1 MNNKNIFKYL
11 IIIAIVVLV
20 IVATVLI
27 ILNTKVKNPNIQEDV
42 GEEDLPELEIDES
55 IEKIDQINTF
65 SMVEKI
71 VNSNIDSNTTFFATE
86 IYFQEIDVVLAYRLY
101 VFGEIFDIGNQS
113 YQNVF
118 FAIDFDEESSNYK
131 ITQKKLDIE
140 QSEYE
145 QIAKSGAQKYLITDN
160 YNGEFLQED
169 ISDNLVVKRYF
180 DYYKMLMITN
190 PEKAYSL
197 LDDEYK
203 KIKFENYNN
212 FYTYINNKIAQI
224 KAMELFGLNIHFPV
238 TDPTWIF
245 FLVLII
251 ILFAPMILGRLRI
264 PHIIGMILAGVLVGK
279 YGFNILERDSS
290 FELFGKVGL
299 YYIMFLAGLEMDM
312 DDFKKNKTKGLV
324 FGLFTFLIP
333 MALGIWSS
341 MSLLDYGLVT
351 SILLASMYA
360 SHTLIAYPII
370 SRYGLSR
377 QRTVS
382 ITIGGTAVT
391 VVLALMVL
399 AVIGGMY
406 KGEDVGGLFWAI
418 LLGKVLALFGLIIF
432 LMPRI
437 SRWFFRTYE
446 DAVMQ
451 FVFVLAMVFLG
462 GGLMELVGMEGI
474 LGAFLAGLVLNRFVP
489 HVSPLMNRLEFVGNA
504 LFIPYFLIGV
514 GMIIDV
520 RCLFTQGEAL
530 KVAVVMTV
538 VATFSKWLAAWI
550 TQKIYGMQKV
560 ERSLIFGLS
569 NAQAA
574 ATLAAVLIGHEIIME
589 NGERLLNDDVLNG
602 TVVMIL
608 FTCIISSV
616 ATERAARRM
625 VTQENLTGN
634 DDKNNK
640 EQERILIPV
649 ANPDT
654 IEGLVGMALMMRHP
668 KQKEPLVA
676 LSVIND
682 NNASETKE
690 LIGKRN
696 LERTAMVAAAADAS
710 VKTVLRYDLNIAQG
724 IIHTLKEY
732 AVTDV
737 VIGLHRKTN
746 LMDSFFGT
754 MTENLLKGTHRQI
767 MIAKLL
773 MPVNTLRR
781 IVVAVPEKAE
791 YEVGFMKWVV
801 QLCRMGKLLGC
812 RVHFFATEDTL
823 RHLRAV
829 VEKQEANTFTE
840 FSVLEEWDDLLL
852 LTGQVNFDHLFVVV
866 SARKGSISYQT
877 SFERLPSQVSKYFAD
892 ASLLIIYPDQ
902 LGDPQE
908 IVSFSD
914 PRGQSETRM
923 YDNVGKWFYKWFK
936 KGDERN

>member
-1 MNNKNIFKYL
+1 MKL
-11 IIIAIVVLV
+11 
-20 IVATVLI
+20 
-27 ILNTKVKNPNIQEDV
+27 
-42 GEEDLPELEIDES
+42 
-55 IEKIDQINTF
+55 
-65 SMVEKI
+65 
-71 VNSNIDSNTTFFATE
+71 
-86 IYFQEIDVVLAYRLY
+86 
-101 VFGEIFDIGNQS
+101 FD
-113 YQNVF
+113 
-118 FAIDFDEESSNYK
+118 
-131 ITQKKLDIE
+131 
-140 QSEYE
+140 
-145 QIAKSGAQKYLITDN
+145 
-160 YNGEFLQED
+160 
-169 ISDNLVVKRYF
+169 
-180 DYYKMLMITN
+180 
-190 PEKAYSL
+190 
-197 LDDEYK
+197 
-203 KIKFENYNN
+203 
-212 FYTYINNKIAQI
+212 
-224 KAMELFGLNIHFPV
+224 LNIHFPV

-264 PHIIGMILAGVLVGK
+264 PHIIGMILAGVVVGK

-312 DDFKKNKTKGLV
+312 DDFKKNRTKGLV
-324 FGLFTFLIP
+324 FGMFTFLIP
-333 MALGIWSS
+333 MGLGIWSS
-341 MSLLDYGLVT
+341 MSMLNYGFLT
-351 SILLASMYA
+351 SVLLASMYA

-406 KGEDVGGLFWAI
+406 KGEDVGGLFWV
-418 LLGKVLALFGLIIF
+418 LLVAKVVLLFGLIIF

-451 FVFVLAMVFLG
+451 FIFVLAMVFLG

-520 RCLFTQGEAL
+520 RCLFTEGEAL

-550 TQKIYGMQKV
+550 TQKIYGMKKV
-560 ERSLIFGLS
+560 EGSLIFGLS

-574 ATLAAVLIGHEIIME
+574 ATLAAVLIGHGIIME

-616 ATERAARRM
+616 VTERAARKM
-625 VTQENLTGN
+625 VTQENLMEGSEG
-634 DDKNNK
+634 K

-649 ANPDT
+649 ANPET

-668 KQKEPLVA
+668 KQKESLVA

-682 NNASETKE
+682 NNTSETKE

-696 LERTAMVAAAADAS
+696 LERTAMIAAAADAS

-724 IIHTLKEY
+724 IIHTQKEY
-732 AVTDV
+732 AVTDI

-754 MTENLLKGTHRQI
+754 MTENLLKGTNRQI

-781 IVVAVPEKAE
+781 IVVAVPDKAE
-791 YEVGFMKWVV
+791 YEKGFLKWMT
-801 QLCRMGKLLGC
+801 QLCRMGKQLGC

-823 RHLRAV
+823 KHLRALT
-829 VEKQEANTFTE
+829 EKQEANTFTE
-840 FSVLEEWDDLLL
+840 FSLLEEWDDLLL
-852 LTGQVNFDHLFVVV
+852 LTGQVNYDHLFVVV
-866 SARKGSISYQT
+866 SSRKGSISYQT
-877 SFERLPSQVSKYFAD
+877 SFERLPSQISKYFANN
-892 ASLLIIYPDQ
+892 SLLIVYPDQ
-902 LGDPQE
+902 LGDDPQE

-914 PRGQSETRM
+914 PRGQSETRV
-923 YDNVGKWFYKWFK
+923 YANVGKWFYKWFK

>member
-1 MNNKNIFKYL
+1 
-11 IIIAIVVLV
+11 
-20 IVATVLI
+20 
-27 ILNTKVKNPNIQEDV
+27 
-42 GEEDLPELEIDES
+42 
-55 IEKIDQINTF
+55 
-65 SMVEKI
+65 
-71 VNSNIDSNTTFFATE
+71 
-86 IYFQEIDVVLAYRLY
+86 
-101 VFGEIFDIGNQS
+101 
-113 YQNVF
+113 
-118 FAIDFDEESSNYK
+118 
-131 ITQKKLDIE
+131 
-140 QSEYE
+140 
-145 QIAKSGAQKYLITDN
+145 
-160 YNGEFLQED
+160 
-169 ISDNLVVKRYF
+169 
-180 DYYKMLMITN
+180 
-190 PEKAYSL
+190 
-197 LDDEYK
+197 
-203 KIKFENYNN
+203 
-212 FYTYINNKIAQI
+212 
-224 KAMELFGLNIHFPV
+224 MELFDLNIHFPV

-264 PHIIGMILAGVLVGK
+264 PHIIGMILAGVVVGK
-279 YGFNILERDSS
+279 YGFNILECDSS

-312 DDFKKNKTKGLV
+312 DDFKKNRTKGLV
-324 FGLFTFLIP
+324 FGMFTFLIP
-333 MALGIWSS
+333 MGLGIWSS
-341 MSLLDYGLVT
+341 MSMLNYGFLT
-351 SILLASMYA
+351 SVLLASMYA

-406 KGEDVGGLFWAI
+406 KGEDVGGLFWV
-418 LLGKVLALFGLIIF
+418 LLVAKVVLLFGLIIF

-451 FVFVLAMVFLG
+451 FIFVLAMVFLG

-520 RCLFTQGEAL
+520 RCLFTEGEAL

-550 TQKIYGMQKV
+550 TQKIYGMKKV
-560 ERSLIFGLS
+560 EGSLIFGLS

-574 ATLAAVLIGHEIIME
+574 ATLAAVLIGHGIIME

-616 ATERAARRM
+616 VTERAARKM
-625 VTQENLTGN
+625 VTQENLMEGSEG
-634 DDKNNK
+634 K

-649 ANPDT
+649 ANPET

-668 KQKEPLVA
+668 KQKESLVA

-682 NNASETKE
+682 NNTSETKE

-696 LERTAMVAAAADAS
+696 LERTAMIAAAADAS
-710 VKTVLRYDLNIAQG
+710 VKAVLRYDLNIAQG
-724 IIHTLKEY
+724 IIHTQKEY
-732 AVTDV
+732 AVTDI

-754 MTENLLKGTHRQI
+754 MTENLLKGTNRQI

-781 IVVAVPEKAE
+781 IVVAVPDKAE
-791 YEVGFMKWVV
+791 YEKGFLKWMT
-801 QLCRMGKLLGC
+801 QLCRMGKQLGC

-823 RHLRAV
+823 KHLRALT
-829 VEKQEANTFTE
+829 EKQEANTFTE
-840 FSVLEEWDDLLL
+840 FSLLEEWDDLLL
-852 LTGQVNFDHLFVVV
+852 LTGQVNYDHLFVVV
-866 SARKGSISYQT
+866 SSRKGSISYQT
-877 SFERLPSQVSKYFAD
+877 SFERLPSQISKYFANN
-892 ASLLIIYPDQ
+892 SLLIVYPDQ
-902 LGDPQE
+902 LGDDPQE

-914 PRGQSETRM
+914 PRGQSETRV

>member
-1 MNNKNIFKYL
+1 
-11 IIIAIVVLV
+11 
-20 IVATVLI
+20 
-27 ILNTKVKNPNIQEDV
+27 
-42 GEEDLPELEIDES
+42 
-55 IEKIDQINTF
+55 
-65 SMVEKI
+65 
-71 VNSNIDSNTTFFATE
+71 
-86 IYFQEIDVVLAYRLY
+86 
-101 VFGEIFDIGNQS
+101 
-113 YQNVF
+113 
-118 FAIDFDEESSNYK
+118 
-131 ITQKKLDIE
+131 
-140 QSEYE
+140 
-145 QIAKSGAQKYLITDN
+145 
-160 YNGEFLQED
+160 
-169 ISDNLVVKRYF
+169 
-180 DYYKMLMITN
+180 
-190 PEKAYSL
+190 
-197 LDDEYK
+197 
-203 KIKFENYNN
+203 
-212 FYTYINNKIAQI
+212 
-224 KAMELFGLNIHFPV
+224 MELFDLNIHFPV

-264 PHIIGMILAGVLVGK
+264 PHIIGMILAGVVVGK

-312 DDFKKNKTKGLV
+312 DDFKKNRTKGLV
-324 FGLFTFLIP
+324 FGMFTFLIP
-333 MALGIWSS
+333 MGLGIWSS
-341 MSLLDYGLVT
+341 MSMLNYGFLT
-351 SILLASMYA
+351 SVLLASMYA

-406 KGEDVGGLFWAI
+406 KGEDVGGLFWV
-418 LLGKVLALFGLIIF
+418 LLVAKVVLLFGLIIF

-451 FVFVLAMVFLG
+451 FIFVLAMVFLG

-520 RCLFTQGEAL
+520 RCLFTEGEAL

-550 TQKIYGMQKV
+550 TQKIYGMKKV
-560 ERSLIFGLS
+560 EGSLIFGLS

-574 ATLAAVLIGHEIIME
+574 ATLAAVLIGHGIIME

-616 ATERAARRM
+616 VTERAARKM
-625 VTQENLTGN
+625 VTQENLMEGSEG
-634 DDKNNK
+634 K

-649 ANPDT
+649 ANPET

-668 KQKEPLVA
+668 KQKESLVA

-682 NNASETKE
+682 NNTSETKE

-696 LERTAMVAAAADAS
+696 LERTAMIAAAADAS

-724 IIHTLKEY
+724 IIHTQKEY
-732 AVTDV
+732 AVTDI

-754 MTENLLKGTHRQI
+754 MTENLLKGTNRQI

-781 IVVAVPEKAE
+781 IVVAVPDKAE
-791 YEVGFMKWVV
+791 YEKGFLKWMT
-801 QLCRMGKLLGC
+801 QLCRMGKQLGC
-812 RVHFFATEDTL
+812 RVHFFAMEDTL
-823 RHLRAV
+823 KHLRALT
-829 VEKQEANTFTE
+829 EKQEANTFTE
-840 FSVLEEWDDLLL
+840 FSLLEEWDDLLL
-852 LTGQVNFDHLFVVV
+852 LTGQVNYDHLFVVV
-866 SARKGSISYQT
+866 SSRKGSISYQT
-877 SFERLPSQVSKYFAD
+877 SFERLPSQISKYFANN
-892 ASLLIIYPDQ
+892 SLLIVYPDQ
-902 LGDPQE
+902 LGDDPQE

-914 PRGQSETRM
+914 PRGQSETRV

>member
-1 MNNKNIFKYL
+1 
-11 IIIAIVVLV
+11 
-20 IVATVLI
+20 
-27 ILNTKVKNPNIQEDV
+27 
-42 GEEDLPELEIDES
+42 
-55 IEKIDQINTF
+55 
-65 SMVEKI
+65 
-71 VNSNIDSNTTFFATE
+71 
-86 IYFQEIDVVLAYRLY
+86 
-101 VFGEIFDIGNQS
+101 
-113 YQNVF
+113 
-118 FAIDFDEESSNYK
+118 
-131 ITQKKLDIE
+131 
-140 QSEYE
+140 
-145 QIAKSGAQKYLITDN
+145 
-160 YNGEFLQED
+160 
-169 ISDNLVVKRYF
+169 
-180 DYYKMLMITN
+180 
-190 PEKAYSL
+190 
-197 LDDEYK
+197 
-203 KIKFENYNN
+203 
-212 FYTYINNKIAQI
+212 
-224 KAMELFGLNIHFPV
+224 MELFDLNIHFPV

-264 PHIIGMILAGVLVGK
+264 PHIIGMILAGVVVGK

-299 YYIMFLAGLEMDM
+299 YYIMFLDVLEMDM
-312 DDFKKNKTKGLV
+312 DDFKKNRTKGLV
-324 FGLFTFLIP
+324 FGMFTFLIP
-333 MALGIWSS
+333 MGLGIWSS
-341 MSLLDYGLVT
+341 MSMLNYGFLT
-351 SILLASMYA
+351 SVLLASMYA

-406 KGEDVGGLFWAI
+406 KGEDVGGLFWV
-418 LLGKVLALFGLIIF
+418 LLVAKVVLLFGLIIF

-451 FVFVLAMVFLG
+451 FIFVLAMVFLG

-520 RCLFTQGEAL
+520 RCLFTEGEAL

-550 TQKIYGMQKV
+550 TQKIYGMKKV
-560 ERSLIFGLS
+560 EGSLIFGLS

-574 ATLAAVLIGHEIIME
+574 ATLAAVLIGHGIIME

-616 ATERAARRM
+616 VTERAARKM
-625 VTQENLTGN
+625 VTQENLMEGSEG
-634 DDKNNK
+634 K

-649 ANPDT
+649 ANPET

-668 KQKEPLVA
+668 KQKESLVA

-682 NNASETKE
+682 NNTSETKE

-696 LERTAMVAAAADAS
+696 LERTAMIAAAADAS

-724 IIHTLKEY
+724 IIHTQKEY
-732 AVTDV
+732 AVTDI

-754 MTENLLKGTHRQI
+754 MTENLLKGTNRQI

-781 IVVAVPEKAE
+781 IVVAVPDKAE
-791 YEVGFMKWVV
+791 YEKGFLKWMT
-801 QLCRMGKLLGC
+801 QLCRMGKQLGC

-823 RHLRAV
+823 KHLRALT
-829 VEKQEANTFTE
+829 EKQEANTFTE
-840 FSVLEEWDDLLL
+840 FSLLEEWDDLLL
-852 LTGQVNFDHLFVVV
+852 LTGQVNYDHLFVVV
-866 SARKGSISYQT
+866 SSRKGSISYQT
-877 SFERLPSQVSKYFAD
+877 SFERLPSQISKYFANN
-892 ASLLIIYPDQ
+892 SLLIVYPDQ
-902 LGDPQE
+902 LGDDPQE

-914 PRGQSETRM
+914 PRGQSETRV

>member
-1 MNNKNIFKYL
+1 
-11 IIIAIVVLV
+11 
-20 IVATVLI
+20 
-27 ILNTKVKNPNIQEDV
+27 
-42 GEEDLPELEIDES
+42 
-55 IEKIDQINTF
+55 
-65 SMVEKI
+65 
-71 VNSNIDSNTTFFATE
+71 
-86 IYFQEIDVVLAYRLY
+86 
-101 VFGEIFDIGNQS
+101 
-113 YQNVF
+113 
-118 FAIDFDEESSNYK
+118 
-131 ITQKKLDIE
+131 
-140 QSEYE
+140 
-145 QIAKSGAQKYLITDN
+145 
-160 YNGEFLQED
+160 
-169 ISDNLVVKRYF
+169 
-180 DYYKMLMITN
+180 
-190 PEKAYSL
+190 
-197 LDDEYK
+197 
-203 KIKFENYNN
+203 
-212 FYTYINNKIAQI
+212 
-224 KAMELFGLNIHFPV
+224 MELFDLNIHFPV

-264 PHIIGMILAGVLVGK
+264 PHIIGMILAGVVVGK

-312 DDFKKNKTKGLV
+312 DDFKKNRTKGLV
-324 FGLFTFLIP
+324 FGMFTFLIP
-333 MALGIWSS
+333 MGLGIWSS
-341 MSLLDYGLVT
+341 MSMLNYGFLT
-351 SILLASMYA
+351 SVLLASMYA

-406 KGEDVGGLFWAI
+406 KGEDVGGLFWV
-418 LLGKVLALFGLIIF
+418 LLVAKVVLLFGLIIF

-451 FVFVLAMVFLG
+451 FIFVLAMVFLG

-520 RCLFTQGEAL
+520 RCLFTEGEAL

-550 TQKIYGMQKV
+550 TQKIYGMKKV
-560 ERSLIFGLS
+560 EGSLIFGLS

-574 ATLAAVLIGHEIIME
+574 ATLAAVLIGHGIIME

-616 ATERAARRM
+616 VTERAARKM
-625 VTQENLTGN
+625 VTQENLMEGSEG
-634 DDKNNK
+634 K

-649 ANPDT
+649 ANPET

-668 KQKEPLVA
+668 KQKESLVA

-682 NNASETKE
+682 NNTSETKE

-696 LERTAMVAAAADAS
+696 LERTAMIAAAADAS

-724 IIHTLKEY
+724 IIHTQKEY
-732 AVTDV
+732 AVTDI

-754 MTENLLKGTHRQI
+754 MTENLLKGRNRQI

-781 IVVAVPEKAE
+781 IVVAVPDKAE
-791 YEVGFMKWVV
+791 YEKGFLKWMT
-801 QLCRMGKLLGC
+801 QLCRMGKQLGC

-823 RHLRAV
+823 KHLRALT
-829 VEKQEANTFTE
+829 EKQEANTFTE
-840 FSVLEEWDDLLL
+840 FSLLEEWDDLLL
-852 LTGQVNFDHLFVVV
+852 LTGQVNYDHLFVVV
-866 SARKGSISYQT
+866 SSRKGSISYQT
-877 SFERLPSQVSKYFAD
+877 SFERLPSQISKYFANN
-892 ASLLIIYPDQ
+892 SLLIVYPDQ
-902 LGDPQE
+902 LGDDPQE

-914 PRGQSETRM
+914 PRGQSETRV

>member
-1 MNNKNIFKYL
+1 
-11 IIIAIVVLV
+11 
-20 IVATVLI
+20 
-27 ILNTKVKNPNIQEDV
+27 
-42 GEEDLPELEIDES
+42 
-55 IEKIDQINTF
+55 
-65 SMVEKI
+65 
-71 VNSNIDSNTTFFATE
+71 
-86 IYFQEIDVVLAYRLY
+86 
-101 VFGEIFDIGNQS
+101 
-113 YQNVF
+113 
-118 FAIDFDEESSNYK
+118 
-131 ITQKKLDIE
+131 
-140 QSEYE
+140 
-145 QIAKSGAQKYLITDN
+145 
-160 YNGEFLQED
+160 
-169 ISDNLVVKRYF
+169 
-180 DYYKMLMITN
+180 
-190 PEKAYSL
+190 
-197 LDDEYK
+197 
-203 KIKFENYNN
+203 
-212 FYTYINNKIAQI
+212 
-224 KAMELFGLNIHFPV
+224 MELFDLNIHFPV

-264 PHIIGMILAGVLVGK
+264 PHIIGMILAGVVVGK

-299 YYIMFLAGLEMDM
+299 YYIMFLAGLDMDM
-312 DDFKKNKTKGLV
+312 DDFKKNRTKGLI
-324 FGLFTFLIP
+324 FGMFTFLIP
-333 MALGIWSS
+333 MGLGIWSS
-341 MSLLDYGLVT
+341 MSMLDYGFLT
-351 SILLASMYA
+351 SVLLASMYA

-406 KGEDVGGLFWAI
+406 KGEDVGGLFWV
-418 LLGKVLALFGLIIF
+418 LLVAKVVLLFGLIIF

-446 DAVMQ
+446 DVVMQ
-451 FVFVLAMVFLG
+451 FIFVLAMVFLG

-520 RCLFTQGEAL
+520 RCLFTEGEAL

-550 TQKIYGMQKV
+550 TQKIYGMKKV
-560 ERSLIFGLS
+560 EGSLIFGLS

-574 ATLAAVLIGHEIIME
+574 ATLAAVLIGHGIIME

-616 ATERAARRM
+616 VTERAARKM
-625 VTQENLTGN
+625 VTQENLMEGSEG
-634 DDKNNK
+634 K

-649 ANPDT
+649 ANPET

-668 KQKEPLVA
+668 KQKESLVA

-682 NNASETKE
+682 NNTSETKE

-696 LERTAMVAAAADAS
+696 LERTAMIAAAADAS

-724 IIHTLKEY
+724 IIHTQKEY
-732 AVTDV
+732 AVTDI

-754 MTENLLKGTHRQI
+754 MTENLLKGTNRQI

-781 IVVAVPEKAE
+781 IVVAVPDKAE
-791 YEVGFMKWVV
+791 YEKGFLKWMT
-801 QLCRMGKLLGC
+801 QLCRMGKQLGC

-823 RHLRAV
+823 KHLRALT
-829 VEKQEANTFTE
+829 EKQEANTFTE
-840 FSVLEEWDDLLL
+840 FSLLEEWDDLLL
-852 LTGQVNFDHLFVVV
+852 LTGQVNYDHLFVVV
-866 SARKGSISYQT
+866 SSRKGSISYQT
-877 SFERLPSQVSKYFAD
+877 SFERLPSQISKYFANN
-892 ASLLIIYPDQ
+892 SLLIVYPDQ
-902 LGDPQE
+902 LGDDPQE

-914 PRGQSETRM
+914 PRGQSETRV

>member
-1 MNNKNIFKYL
+1 
-11 IIIAIVVLV
+11 
-20 IVATVLI
+20 
-27 ILNTKVKNPNIQEDV
+27 
-42 GEEDLPELEIDES
+42 
-55 IEKIDQINTF
+55 
-65 SMVEKI
+65 
-71 VNSNIDSNTTFFATE
+71 
-86 IYFQEIDVVLAYRLY
+86 
-101 VFGEIFDIGNQS
+101 
-113 YQNVF
+113 
-118 FAIDFDEESSNYK
+118 
-131 ITQKKLDIE
+131 
-140 QSEYE
+140 
-145 QIAKSGAQKYLITDN
+145 
-160 YNGEFLQED
+160 
-169 ISDNLVVKRYF
+169 
-180 DYYKMLMITN
+180 
-190 PEKAYSL
+190 
-197 LDDEYK
+197 
-203 KIKFENYNN
+203 
-212 FYTYINNKIAQI
+212 
-224 KAMELFGLNIHFPV
+224 MELFDLNIHFPV

-264 PHIIGMILAGVLVGK
+264 PHIIGMILAGVVVGK

-312 DDFKKNKTKGLV
+312 DDFKKNRTKGLI
-324 FGLFTFLIP
+324 FGMFTFLIP
-333 MALGIWSS
+333 MGLGIWSS
-341 MSLLDYGLVT
+341 MSMLDYGFLT
-351 SILLASMYA
+351 SVLLASMYA

-406 KGEDVGGLFWAI
+406 KGEDVGGLFWV
-418 LLGKVLALFGLIIF
+418 LLVAKVVLLFGLIIF

-451 FVFVLAMVFLG
+451 FIFVLAMVFLD

-520 RCLFTQGEAL
+520 RCLFTEGEAL

-550 TQKIYGMQKV
+550 TQKIYGMKKV
-560 ERSLIFGLS
+560 EGSLIFGLS

-574 ATLAAVLIGHEIIME
+574 ATLAAVLIGHGIIME

-616 ATERAARRM
+616 VTERAARKM
-625 VTQENLTGN
+625 VTQENLMEGSEG
-634 DDKNNK
+634 K

-649 ANPDT
+649 ANPET

-668 KQKEPLVA
+668 KQKESLVA

-682 NNASETKE
+682 NNTSETKE

-696 LERTAMVAAAADAS
+696 LERTAMIAAAADAS

-724 IIHTLKEY
+724 IIHTQKEY
-732 AVTDV
+732 AVTDI

-754 MTENLLKGTHRQI
+754 MTENLLKGTNRQI

-781 IVVAVPEKAE
+781 IVVAVPDKAE
-791 YEVGFMKWVV
+791 YEKGFLKWMT
-801 QLCRMGKLLGC
+801 QLCRMGKQLGC

-823 RHLRAV
+823 KHLRALT
-829 VEKQEANTFTE
+829 EKQEANTFTE
-840 FSVLEEWDDLLL
+840 FSLLEEWDDLLL
-852 LTGQVNFDHLFVVV
+852 LTGQVNYDHLFVVV
-866 SARKGSISYQT
+866 SSRKGSISYQT
-877 SFERLPSQVSKYFAD
+877 SFERLPSQISKYFANN
-892 ASLLIIYPDQ
+892 SLLIVYPDQ
-902 LGDPQE
+902 LGDDPQE

-914 PRGQSETRM
+914 PRGQSETRV

>member
-1 MNNKNIFKYL
+1 
-11 IIIAIVVLV
+11 
-20 IVATVLI
+20 
-27 ILNTKVKNPNIQEDV
+27 
-42 GEEDLPELEIDES
+42 
-55 IEKIDQINTF
+55 
-65 SMVEKI
+65 
-71 VNSNIDSNTTFFATE
+71 
-86 IYFQEIDVVLAYRLY
+86 
-101 VFGEIFDIGNQS
+101 
-113 YQNVF
+113 
-118 FAIDFDEESSNYK
+118 
-131 ITQKKLDIE
+131 
-140 QSEYE
+140 
-145 QIAKSGAQKYLITDN
+145 
-160 YNGEFLQED
+160 
-169 ISDNLVVKRYF
+169 
-180 DYYKMLMITN
+180 
-190 PEKAYSL
+190 
-197 LDDEYK
+197 
-203 KIKFENYNN
+203 
-212 FYTYINNKIAQI
+212 
-224 KAMELFGLNIHFPV
+224 MELFDLNIHFPV

-264 PHIIGMILAGVLVGK
+264 PHIIGMILAGVVVGK

-312 DDFKKNKTKGLV
+312 DDFKKNRTKGLV
-324 FGLFTFLIP
+324 FGMFTFLIP
-333 MALGIWSS
+333 MGLGIWSS
-341 MSLLDYGLVT
+341 MSMLNYGFLT
-351 SILLASMYA
+351 SVLLASMYA

-406 KGEDVGGLFWAI
+406 KGEDVGGLFWV
-418 LLGKVLALFGLIIF
+418 LLVAKVVLLFGLIIF

-451 FVFVLAMVFLG
+451 FIFVLAMVFLG

-520 RCLFTQGEAL
+520 RCLFTEGEAL

-550 TQKIYGMQKV
+550 TQKIYGMKKV
-560 ERSLIFGLS
+560 EGSLIFGLS

-574 ATLAAVLIGHEIIME
+574 ATLAAVLIGHGIIME

-616 ATERAARRM
+616 VTERAARKM
-625 VTQENLTGN
+625 VTQENLMEGSEG
-634 DDKNNK
+634 K

-649 ANPDT
+649 ANPET

-668 KQKEPLVA
+668 KQKESLVA

-682 NNASETKE
+682 NNTSETKE

-696 LERTAMVAAAADAS
+696 LERTAMIAAAADAS

-724 IIHTLKEY
+724 IIHTQKEY
-732 AVTDV
+732 AVTDI

-754 MTENLLKGTHRQI
+754 MTENLLKGTNRQI

-781 IVVAVPEKAE
+781 IVVAVPDKAE
-791 YEVGFMKWVV
+791 YEKGFLKWMT
-801 QLCRMGKLLGC
+801 QLCRMGKQLGC

-823 RHLRAV
+823 KHLRALT
-829 VEKQEANTFTE
+829 EKQEANTFTE
-840 FSVLEEWDDLLL
+840 FSLLEEWDDLLL
-852 LTGQVNFDHLFVVV
+852 LTGQVNYDHLFVVV
-866 SARKGSISYQT
+866 SSRKGSISYQT
-877 SFERLPSQVSKYFAD
+877 SFERLPSQISKYFANN
-892 ASLLIIYPDQ
+892 SLLIVYPDQ
-902 LGDPQE
+902 LGDDPQE

-914 PRGQSETRM
+914 PRGQSETRV

-936 KGDERN
+936 TGDERN

>member
-1 MNNKNIFKYL
+1 
-11 IIIAIVVLV
+11 
-20 IVATVLI
+20 
-27 ILNTKVKNPNIQEDV
+27 
-42 GEEDLPELEIDES
+42 
-55 IEKIDQINTF
+55 
-65 SMVEKI
+65 
-71 VNSNIDSNTTFFATE
+71 
-86 IYFQEIDVVLAYRLY
+86 
-101 VFGEIFDIGNQS
+101 
-113 YQNVF
+113 
-118 FAIDFDEESSNYK
+118 
-131 ITQKKLDIE
+131 
-140 QSEYE
+140 
-145 QIAKSGAQKYLITDN
+145 
-160 YNGEFLQED
+160 
-169 ISDNLVVKRYF
+169 
-180 DYYKMLMITN
+180 
-190 PEKAYSL
+190 
-197 LDDEYK
+197 
-203 KIKFENYNN
+203 
-212 FYTYINNKIAQI
+212 
-224 KAMELFGLNIHFPV
+224 MELFDLNIHFPV

-264 PHIIGMILAGVLVGK
+264 PHIIGMILAGVVVGK
-279 YGFNILERDSS
+279 NGFNILERDSS

-312 DDFKKNKTKGLV
+312 DDFKKNRTKGLI
-324 FGLFTFLIP
+324 FGMFTFLIP
-333 MALGIWSS
+333 MGLGIWSS
-341 MSLLDYGLVT
+341 MSMLDYGFLT
-351 SILLASMYA
+351 SVLLASMYA

-406 KGEDVGGLFWAI
+406 KGEDVGGLFWV
-418 LLGKVLALFGLIIF
+418 LLVAKVVLLFGLIIF

-451 FVFVLAMVFLG
+451 FIFVLAMLFLG

-520 RCLFTQGEAL
+520 RCLFTEGEAL

-550 TQKIYGMQKV
+550 TQKIYGMKKV
-560 ERSLIFGLS
+560 EGSLIFGLS

-574 ATLAAVLIGHEIIME
+574 ATLAAVLIGHGIIME

-616 ATERAARRM
+616 VTERAARKM
-625 VTQENLTGN
+625 VTQENLMEGSEG
-634 DDKNNK
+634 K

-649 ANPDT
+649 ANPET

-668 KQKEPLVA
+668 KQKESLVA

-682 NNASETKE
+682 NNTSETKE

-696 LERTAMVAAAADAS
+696 LERTAMIAAAADAS

-724 IIHTLKEY
+724 IIHTQKEY
-732 AVTDV
+732 AVTDI

-754 MTENLLKGTHRQI
+754 MTENLLKGTNRQI

-781 IVVAVPEKAE
+781 IVVAVPDKAE
-791 YEVGFMKWVV
+791 YEKGFLKWMT
-801 QLCRMGKLLGC
+801 QLCRMGKQLGC

-823 RHLRAV
+823 KHLRALT
-829 VEKQEANTFTE
+829 EKQEANTFTE
-840 FSVLEEWDDLLL
+840 FSLLEEWDDLLL
-852 LTGQVNFDHLFVVV
+852 LTGQVNYDHLFVVV
-866 SARKGSISYQT
+866 SSRKGSISYQT
-877 SFERLPSQVSKYFAD
+877 SFERLPSQISKYFANN
-892 ASLLIIYPDQ
+892 SLLIVYPDQ
-902 LGDPQE
+902 LGDDPQE

-914 PRGQSETRM
+914 PRGQSETRV

>member
-1 MNNKNIFKYL
+1 
-11 IIIAIVVLV
+11 
-20 IVATVLI
+20 
-27 ILNTKVKNPNIQEDV
+27 
-42 GEEDLPELEIDES
+42 
-55 IEKIDQINTF
+55 
-65 SMVEKI
+65 
-71 VNSNIDSNTTFFATE
+71 
-86 IYFQEIDVVLAYRLY
+86 
-101 VFGEIFDIGNQS
+101 
-113 YQNVF
+113 
-118 FAIDFDEESSNYK
+118 
-131 ITQKKLDIE
+131 
-140 QSEYE
+140 
-145 QIAKSGAQKYLITDN
+145 
-160 YNGEFLQED
+160 
-169 ISDNLVVKRYF
+169 
-180 DYYKMLMITN
+180 
-190 PEKAYSL
+190 
-197 LDDEYK
+197 
-203 KIKFENYNN
+203 
-212 FYTYINNKIAQI
+212 
-224 KAMELFGLNIHFPV
+224 MELFDLNIHFPV

-264 PHIIGMILAGVLVGK
+264 PHIIGMILAGVVVGK

-312 DDFKKNKTKGLV
+312 DDFKKNRTKGLI
-324 FGLFTFLIP
+324 FGMFTFLIP
-333 MALGIWSS
+333 MGLGIWSS
-341 MSLLDYGLVT
+341 MSMLDYGFLT
-351 SILLASMYA
+351 SVLLASMYA

-399 AVIGGMY
+399 AVICGMY
-406 KGEDVGGLFWAI
+406 KGEDVGGLFWV
-418 LLGKVLALFGLIIF
+418 LLVAKVVLLFGLIIF

-451 FVFVLAMVFLG
+451 FIFVLAMVFLG

-520 RCLFTQGEAL
+520 RCLFTEGEAL

-550 TQKIYGMQKV
+550 TQKIYGMKKV
-560 ERSLIFGLS
+560 EGSLIFGLS

-574 ATLAAVLIGHEIIME
+574 ATLAAVLIGHGIIME

-616 ATERAARRM
+616 VTERAARKM
-625 VTQENLTGN
+625 VTQENLMEGSEG
-634 DDKNNK
+634 K

-649 ANPDT
+649 ANPET

-668 KQKEPLVA
+668 KQKESLVA

-682 NNASETKE
+682 NNTSETKE

-696 LERTAMVAAAADAS
+696 LERTAMIAAAADAS

-724 IIHTLKEY
+724 IIHTQKEY
-732 AVTDV
+732 AVTDI

-754 MTENLLKGTHRQI
+754 MTENLLKGTNRQI

-781 IVVAVPEKAE
+781 IVVAVPDKAE
-791 YEVGFMKWVV
+791 YEKGFLKWMT
-801 QLCRMGKLLGC
+801 QLCRMGKQLGC

-823 RHLRAV
+823 KHLRALT
-829 VEKQEANTFTE
+829 EKQEANTFTE
-840 FSVLEEWDDLLL
+840 FSLLEEWDDLLL
-852 LTGQVNFDHLFVVV
+852 LTGQVNYDHLFVVV
-866 SARKGSISYQT
+866 SSRKGSISYQT
-877 SFERLPSQVSKYFAD
+877 SFERLPSQISKYFANN
-892 ASLLIIYPDQ
+892 SLLIVYPDQ
-902 LGDPQE
+902 LGDDPQE

-914 PRGQSETRM
+914 PRGQSETRV

>member
-1 MNNKNIFKYL
+1 
-11 IIIAIVVLV
+11 
-20 IVATVLI
+20 
-27 ILNTKVKNPNIQEDV
+27 
-42 GEEDLPELEIDES
+42 
-55 IEKIDQINTF
+55 
-65 SMVEKI
+65 
-71 VNSNIDSNTTFFATE
+71 
-86 IYFQEIDVVLAYRLY
+86 
-101 VFGEIFDIGNQS
+101 
-113 YQNVF
+113 
-118 FAIDFDEESSNYK
+118 
-131 ITQKKLDIE
+131 
-140 QSEYE
+140 
-145 QIAKSGAQKYLITDN
+145 
-160 YNGEFLQED
+160 
-169 ISDNLVVKRYF
+169 
-180 DYYKMLMITN
+180 
-190 PEKAYSL
+190 
-197 LDDEYK
+197 
-203 KIKFENYNN
+203 
-212 FYTYINNKIAQI
+212 
-224 KAMELFGLNIHFPV
+224 MELFDLNIHFPV

-264 PHIIGMILAGVLVGK
+264 PHIIGMILAGVVVGK

-312 DDFKKNKTKGLV
+312 DDFKKNRTKGLV
-324 FGLFTFLIP
+324 FGMFTFLIP
-333 MALGIWSS
+333 MGLGIWSS
-341 MSLLDYGLVT
+341 MSMLNYGFLT
-351 SILLASMYA
+351 SVLLASMYA

-406 KGEDVGGLFWAI
+406 KGEDVGGLFWV
-418 LLGKVLALFGLIIF
+418 LLVAKVVLLFGLIIF

-451 FVFVLAMVFLG
+451 FIFVLAMVFLG

-520 RCLFTQGEAL
+520 RCLFTEGEAL

-550 TQKIYGMQKV
+550 TQKIYGMKKV
-560 ERSLIFGLS
+560 EGSLIFGLS

-574 ATLAAVLIGHEIIME
+574 ATLAAVLIGHGIIME

-616 ATERAARRM
+616 VTERAARKM
-625 VTQENLTGN
+625 VTQENLMEGSEG
-634 DDKNNK
+634 K

-649 ANPDT
+649 ANPET

-668 KQKEPLVA
+668 KQKESLVA

-682 NNASETKE
+682 NNTSETKE

-696 LERTAMVAAAADAS
+696 LERTAMIAAAADAS

-724 IIHTLKEY
+724 IIHTQKEY
-732 AVTDV
+732 AVTDI

-754 MTENLLKGTHRQI
+754 MTENLLKGTNRQI

-781 IVVAVPEKAE
+781 IVVAVPDKAE
-791 YEVGFMKWVV
+791 YEKGFLKWMT
-801 QLCRMGKLLGC
+801 QLCRMGKQLGC

-823 RHLRAV
+823 KHLRALT
-829 VEKQEANTFTE
+829 EKQEANTFTE
-840 FSVLEEWDDLLL
+840 FSLLEEWDDLLL
-852 LTGQVNFDHLFVVV
+852 LTGQVNYDHLFVVV
-866 SARKGSISYQT
+866 SSRKGSISYQT
-877 SFERLPSQVSKYFAD
+877 SFERLPSQISKYFANN
-892 ASLLIIYPDQ
+892 SLLSVYPDP
-902 LGDPQE
+902 LGDDPQE

-914 PRGQSETRM
+914 PRGQSETRV